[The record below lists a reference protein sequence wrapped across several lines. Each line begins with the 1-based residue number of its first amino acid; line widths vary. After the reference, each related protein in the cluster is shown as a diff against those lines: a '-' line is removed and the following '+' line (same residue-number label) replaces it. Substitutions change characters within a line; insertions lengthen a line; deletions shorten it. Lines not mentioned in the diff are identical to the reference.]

1 MNSDKPFRDI
11 TVYSDNQSA
20 FVASR
25 DLFGQENRIH
35 IRHNNERYMLRLT
48 RAGKLLLTK

>member
-1 MNSDKPFRDI
+1 MSSSKSFRDI
-11 TVYSDNQSA
+11 TVYANNQAA

-25 DLFGQENRIH
+25 DLLGRESRIH

-48 RAGKLLLTK
+48 RAGKLILTK